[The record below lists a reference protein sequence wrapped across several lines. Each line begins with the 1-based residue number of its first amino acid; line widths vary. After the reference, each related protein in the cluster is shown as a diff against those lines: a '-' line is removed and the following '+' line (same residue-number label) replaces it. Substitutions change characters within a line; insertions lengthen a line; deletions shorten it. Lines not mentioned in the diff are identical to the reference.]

1 MDIIVKAKN
10 CDVPERTKERAVER
24 VQHATR
30 LFDRLTGIEMVFAE
44 EGNPRIPE
52 PATVELTAHA
62 KGTHIRAEGTG
73 PDHKTAVDVAVARFE
88 RQLRRYKSRLVDRS
102 QRGSHRSGDGEVAN
116 HDLVPREAEEVSTD
130 DPAPRIV
137 RYKQF
142 PVAEMLPED
151 AALQLE
157 LLGHDFFLFTNAA
170 TGNCNVVYRRRDG
183 DLGLIEP
190 A

>member
-24 VQHATR
+24 VEHATR

-52 PATVELTAHA
+52 PATVELTARA
-62 KGTHIRAEGTG
+62 KGTHIRAEGAG

-102 QRGSHRSGDGEVAN
+102 QRQGQRGADAQPIN
-116 HDLVPREAEEVSTD
+116 TDLVPRDAEEAYED
-130 DPAPRIV
+130 DPAPSIV

-142 PVAEMLPED
+142 EVAELLPED

-157 LLGHDFFLFTNAA
+157 MLGHDFYLFTNAA
-170 TGNCNVVYRRRDG
+170 TGRCNVVYRRRDG

>member
-10 CDVPERTKERAVER
+10 CDVPARTKERAVER
-24 VQHATR
+24 VEHATR

-52 PATVELTAHA
+52 PATVELTARA
-62 KGTHIRAEGTG
+62 KGTHIRAEGAG

-102 QRGSHRSGDGEVAN
+102 QRHAHRAGDGEVVN
-116 HDLVPREAEEVSTD
+116 HDLVPREAEEIEDD

-142 PVAEMLPED
+142 EVARMLPED

-157 LLGHDFFLFTNAA
+157 LLGHDFFMFTNAA
-170 TGNCNVVYRRRDG
+170 TGSCNVVYRRRDG